1 MIPGS
6 TVGKRHTLLDII
18 TIALCGIICGAD
30 SWVDIELFGKCKE
43 DWFRTFLEL
52 PNGIPSHD
60 TPAFAGAGSSATS
73 LPAWTQSS
81 FNGVS
86 WSGSKPWPQV
96 TQGEV
101 VAIDGKT
108 VRRSHDRTLGK
119 KAIHMVNVWASSNGL
134 ALGQTKVDEK
144 SNEITAIP
152 KLLQLLELSGSIATI
167 DAMGCQKETARE
179 IIEAQADYL
188 LAVKENQGRLYQD
201 VRDLF
206 EGAEEYDFEG
216 VSYDLAR
223 TLNKGHGR
231 LETRQCWVITD
242 PDCLD
247 YLQNRQQWANLNAVA
262 KVTAQR
268 ETVTETTVH
277 SRYYISSLAGPAK
290 SLLEA
295 TRRHWGIENSLHW
308 SLDVTFQEDHSRVRK
323 SLPP

>member
-1 MIPGS
+1 M
-6 TVGKRHTLLDII
+6 
-18 TIALCGIICGAD
+18 A
-30 SWVDIELFGKCKE
+30 
-43 DWFRTFLEL
+43 
-52 PNGIPSHD
+52 
-60 TPAFAGAGSSATS
+60 
-73 LPAWTQSS
+73 
-81 FNGVS
+81 
-86 WSGSKPWPQV
+86 QV

-152 KLLQLLELSGSIATI
+152 KLLQLLELSGSIVTI

-247 YLQNRQQWANLNAVA
+247 YLQNRQ
-262 KVTAQR
+262 
-268 ETVTETTVH
+268 
-277 SRYYISSLAGPAK
+277 
-290 SLLEA
+290 
-295 TRRHWGIENSLHW
+295 
-308 SLDVTFQEDHSRVRK
+308 
-323 SLPP
+323 

>member
-1 MIPGS
+1 M
-6 TVGKRHTLLDII
+6 
-18 TIALCGIICGAD
+18 
-30 SWVDIELFGKCKE
+30 
-43 DWFRTFLEL
+43 
-52 PNGIPSHD
+52 
-60 TPAFAGAGSSATS
+60 
-73 LPAWTQSS
+73 
-81 FNGVS
+81 
-86 WSGSKPWPQV
+86 PW
-96 TQGEV
+96 
-101 VAIDGKT
+101 AAR
-108 VRRSHDRTLGK
+108 RRSPG
-119 KAIHMVNVWASSNGL
+119 
-134 ALGQTKVDEK
+134 
-144 SNEITAIP
+144 
-152 KLLQLLELSGSIATI
+152 
-167 DAMGCQKETARE
+167 E

-216 VSYDLAR
+216 VSYDFAR

-268 ETVTETTVH
+268 ETATETTVH

-295 TRRHWGIENSLHW
+295 TRRHWGIENSWHW
-308 SLDVTFQEDHSRVRK
+308 SLDVTFREDHSRVRK
-323 SLPP
+323 DHGPQNLAVLRQIAQVQEKMNAFFDGLTHRKDEVRHRCRTLLQARADALMFTPAVPLPSLQNVVPTLALV